1 MGLTRTPSW
10 LNIRRR
16 EPGRADA
23 GESRRSDA
31 PVSAPARVWAVGGGK
46 GGIGKSFLVANLAA
60 VAAQSGRQVVLIDA
74 DLGGA
79 NLHTCLGVRGGERV
93 NLSDYFEDRVVDL
106 GKAVLDTPIPGLRLI
121 LGALGHAGK
130 AETTQEQRSRL
141 VRVVREL
148 PADLVIID
156 LAAGTDRSTVDFFLE
171 ADEHFLVTTPEPTA
185 IENVYAFLRA
195 AFYRRMAHAMQS
207 ANIRDVVRT
216 ATDTRNERGIRTP
229 LDLLQEIDRIDPDE
243 GARFRQALGRFR
255 PHLIINQVR
264 SSDEVKM
271 GFSIRSVCRKFF
283 GIDVDY
289 AGYVNYDDHAW
300 RSVKE
305 RKPLV
310 LAYPSSDAALYIRR
324 IVKKLL
330 GT

>member
-1 MGLTRTPSW
+1 MRLTGTPSW
-10 LNIRRR
+10 LQRRRR
-16 EPGRADA
+16 EDT
-23 GESRRSDA
+23 
-31 PVSAPARVWAVGGGK
+31 SAPAPEPRRIEPTAPARIWAVGGGK
-46 GGIGKSFLVANLAA
+46 GGIGKSFLVANLAT
-60 VAAQSGRQVVLIDA
+60 VAATLGRRVVLIDA

-93 NLSDYFEDRVVDL
+93 NLSDYFEDRIVDL
-106 GKAVLDTPIPGLRLI
+106 EKAALDTPVPGLRLI

-130 AETTQEQRSRL
+130 AETTLEQRERL
-141 VRVVREL
+141 LRAVRQL
-148 PADLVIID
+148 SADLVIID

-185 IENVYAFLRA
+185 IENAYAFLRA
-195 AFYRRMAHAMQS
+195 AFYRRMAHAMQTS
-207 ANIRDVVRT
+207 GVRDLVRT
-216 ATDTRNERGIRTP
+216 SMDTRNQRGIRTP
-229 LDLLQEIDRIDPDE
+229 LDLLQEIERHDPAE

-255 PHLIINQVR
+255 PHLVINQVR
-264 SSDEVKM
+264 SSEEVKM

-283 GIDVDY
+283 GVDIDYV
-289 AGYVNYDDHAW
+289 GYINYDDNAW

-310 LAYPSSDAALYIRR
+310 LAYPRSDAALYIRR

-330 GT
+330 GA